1 VNELGR
7 FLVKRIL
14 TMVVTLLVIITI
26 TFVMMHAIPGGPFTR
41 EKALPDAVLAALNQK
56 YHLDDPLWKQYVD
69 YVKGVLSF
77 NLGPSFQRAGVT
89 VNDLIVE
96 GFPATLKIGL
106 ASVLVI
112 IVVGIPLGIVSALK
126 QNKWQDGLVMFIAT
140 LGVTIPS
147 FVMATGII
155 YIFSAKYNVLPSNGL
170 TSWKHMIGPVI
181 ALSGFSLSFVARLT
195 RSSMLEV
202 LQQDYIR
209 TARAKGLSNNKVIYK
224 HALKNALIP
233 VVTYLGPM
241 IASLLTGSFV
251 IEKVFAIPGMGKHF
265 VESVGNRDY
274 TVLMGI
280 TIFYALFLVVMV
292 LLVDILYSFIDPRIK
307 MED

>member
-1 VNELGR
+1 
-7 FLVKRIL
+7 
-14 TMVVTLLVIITI
+14 
-26 TFVMMHAIPGGPFTR
+26 MMHAIPGGPFTR
-41 EKALPDAVLAALNQK
+41 EKQLPDAVLEALNKK
-56 YHLDDPLWKQYVD
+56 YHLDDPLWKQFFD
-69 YVKGVLSF
+69 YVKGVVTF

-89 VNDLIVE
+89 VNQLIYE

-106 ASVLVI
+106 GSVIVI
-112 IVVGIPLGIVSALK
+112 ILLGIPLGIVSALK
-126 QNKWQDGLVMFIAT
+126 QNKWQDGLVMFLAT

-155 YIFSAKYNVLPSNGL
+155 YIFSAKYNILPSNGL

-181 ALSGFSLSFVARLT
+181 ALSGFSLSFVARLM

-241 IASLLTGSFV
+241 IATLLTGSFV

-280 TIFYALFLVVMV
+280 TIFYALFLVIMV
-292 LLVDILYSFIDPRIK
+292 LIVDIVYSFIDPRIK
-307 MED
+307 ME

>member
-1 VNELGR
+1 
-7 FLVKRIL
+7 
-14 TMVVTLLVIITI
+14 MVVTLLVIITI

-241 IASLLTGSFV
+241 IATLLTGSFV

>member
-1 VNELGR
+1 MNELGR
-7 FLVKRIL
+7 FLVKRTL

-26 TFVMMHAIPGGPFTR
+26 TFIMMHAIPGGPFTR
-41 EKALPDAVLAALNQK
+41 EKALPEAVLEALNQK

-69 YVKGVLSF
+69 YVKGVLTF

-89 VNDLIVE
+89 VNQLIKE

-112 IVVGIPLGIVSALK
+112 IVVGIPLGIISALK

-170 TSWKHMIGPVI
+170 TTWKHMIGPVI

-233 VVTYLGPM
+233 VVTYMGPM

-292 LLVDILYSFIDPRIK
+292 LLVDILYSVIDPRIK

>member
-1 VNELGR
+1 MGR
-7 FLVKRIL
+7 FLVKRTL

-41 EKALPDAVLAALNQK
+41 EKQLPDAVLAALNAK

-89 VNDLIVE
+89 VNQLIKE

-106 ASVLVI
+106 TSVLVI

-155 YIFSAKYNVLPSNGL
+155 YIFSAKFNVLPSNGL

-181 ALSGFSLSFVARLT
+181 ALSGLSLSFVARLT

-241 IASLLTGSFV
+241 IATLLTGSFV

-280 TIFYALFLVVMV
+280 TIFYALFLIVMV